1 MVKDAH
7 SKSIIYDQLIF
18 RKRKAKSFAE
28 EEGGGSEAC
37 KRRKERNTFVY

>member
-7 SKSIIYDQLIF
+7 SKSIIYDQL
-18 RKRKAKSFAE
+18 KSFAE